1 MKRVAICVAVFFVA
15 SVNAQ
20 SPPHTAEGRN
30 GMVVCVS
37 PPATDVGL
45 DILKKGGNAVDAA
58 VAVALA
64 EAVTWPEAG
73 NLGGGGFM
81 MVWPGNDKPPAMFDY
96 RETAPAKATPNMFA
110 EGRVD
115 YFSHKVSGV
124 PGTVRGLALAH
135 SKFGSLPWKDLV
147 APAVKLAEGFTIDVA
162 LARRLNNVVA
172 DRRTHNEEFIRVYGK
187 NGTKTEKWAAGD
199 TLKLPDLAKTLAA
212 IRDGGPDAFYTG
224 ELAELLEK
232 EMKAGG
238 GIMTAADLAAY
249 KAKERTPLTGTYRGH
264 TIIGPA
270 PPSSGGVAV
279 IEALNILENF
289 DLAKHTRESPEA
301 IHLLAEAMRRAFA
314 DRAKHLG
321 DSDFVTVPDSLRSK
335 EYAKTLAAGID
346 LTKATKSE
354 ALAGDLKLADGPEGD
369 NTTHFSI
376 VDKNGMAVSNTYTLE
391 NAFGN
396 RVVVRGAGYL
406 LNNEM
411 TDFNLKP
418 GVTTRGGAIGTPA
431 NVIAPGKRM
440 LSSMT
445 PVFVAKD
452 GKLLLVTG
460 SPGGRTII
468 NTVLCIVINTVDYGM
483 DARAAVD
490 THRLHHQWFPD
501 RLTIERVN
509 EIPGVADKLRAMGH
523 TVANGNSQGD
533 AHTIRID
540 PKTGVYQ
547 GAADKRL
554 DGKAAGY

>member
-15 SVNAQ
+15 SLNAQ
-20 SPPHTAEGRN
+20 SPQHTAEGRN

-37 PPATDVGL
+37 PPAADVGIE
-45 DILKKGGNAVDAA
+45 ILKKGGNAVDAA

-73 NLGGGGFM
+73 NIGGGGFM
-81 MVWPGNDKPPAMFDY
+81 MVWPGNGQQPAMFDY
-96 RETAPAKATPNMFA
+96 RETAPAKATPDMFA
-110 EGRVD
+110 DGRVD

-124 PGTVRGLALAH
+124 PGTVHGLALAH
-135 SKFGSLPWKDLV
+135 AKFGSLPWKDLV
-147 APAVKLAEGFTIDVA
+147 APAVKLAERFSIDAA
-162 LARRLNNVVA
+162 LAYRLNNVVA
-172 DRRTHNEEFIRVYGK
+172 DRRTRNEEFLRVYGK
-187 NGTKTEKWAAGD
+187 NGTKTETWAAGD
-199 TLKLPDLAKTLAA
+199 TLKLPDLAKTLRA
-212 IRDGGPDAFYTG
+212 IMEKGPDAFYTG
-224 ELAELLEK
+224 ELADLLEK

-238 GIMTAADLAAY
+238 GIMTTADLAAY
-249 KAKERTPLTGTYRGH
+249 KAKERTPLTGTYRGY

-289 DLAKHTRESPEA
+289 DLAKHARQSPETM
-301 IHLLAEAMRRAFA
+301 HLMAEAMRRAFA

-321 DSDFVTVPDSLRSK
+321 DSDFVTVSDSLRSK

-468 NTVLCIVINTVDYGM
+468 NTVLCVVVNTVDYGM

-490 THRLHHQWFPD
+490 APRQHHQWFPD
-501 RLTIERVN
+501 RLTVENMLQYFDAVK
-509 EIPGVADKLRAMGH
+509 KLREMGY
-523 TVANGNSQGD
+523 TVTNARQGD